1 MYVGEGE
8 TAQSLAGILAHELG
22 HAIDVTHFNDADR
35 GAWLEAR
42 DQSGAQWWPDAYA
55 SDFETGAGDWAE
67 AFAYWAL
74 RDPNSSRLAGTP
86 NARQLDVVEKL
97 LSGVLV

>member
-1 MYVGEGE
+1 MYVRDGD

-22 HAIDVTHFNDADR
+22 HAIDVTHFKDADR
-35 GAWLEAR
+35 AVWLEAR
-42 DQSGAQWWPDAYA
+42 GQSGAQWWPDAYA

-74 RDPNSSRLAGTP
+74 GDPNSSRLAGTP
-86 NARQLDVVEKL
+86 NSAQLAVVRNL
-97 LSGVLV
+97 ISGTGL